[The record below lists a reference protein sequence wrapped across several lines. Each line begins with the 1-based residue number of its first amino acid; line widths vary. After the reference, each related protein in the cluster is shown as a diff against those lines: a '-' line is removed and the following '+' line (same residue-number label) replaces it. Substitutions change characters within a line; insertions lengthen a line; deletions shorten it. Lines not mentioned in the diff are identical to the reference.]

1 MIHMAK
7 SKRRKDFSSLSLW
20 FVQRR
25 ENNDDSS
32 VLFSIRKRI
41 IIEDRQ
47 GQKWIDLSLS
57 ICADLDEYFSPSCS
71 SSTSYSDEGF
81 LPSAISFRITKHIEK
96 NILRERTDKQI
107 FSLLSF
113 ISTNLQRWF
122 FFVTSLLWLLLS
134 SVQLSMVKQE
144 NLVTFVIQPSV
155 PLSVKTIENNFL
167 IFYRHFLF
175 RLRTKIV

>member
-1 MIHMAK
+1 ML
-7 SKRRKDFSSLSLW
+7 FFSLW

-71 SSTSYSDEGF
+71 SSTLYSDEGF

-96 NILRERTDKQI
+96 NILCERERRGKERI
-107 FSLLSF
+107 NRFFFLISF

-122 FFVTSLLWLLLS
+122 FFATSLLWLLLS

-144 NLVTFVIQPSV
+144 NLVALVIQPSV
-155 PLSVKTIENNFL
+155 PL
-167 IFYRHFLF
+167 
-175 RLRTKIV
+175 